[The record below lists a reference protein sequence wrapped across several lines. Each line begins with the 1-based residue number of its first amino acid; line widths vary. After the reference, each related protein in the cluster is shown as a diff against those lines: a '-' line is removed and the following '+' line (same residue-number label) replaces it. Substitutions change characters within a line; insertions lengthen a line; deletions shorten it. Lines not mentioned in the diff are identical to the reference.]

1 MGRHGLLSQRAL
13 DRLARVSKRVYGTLL
28 EWIDYDV
35 TTAAGVVIATHEV
48 QVYMSPW
55 SGGQLSTPE
64 ILPGDYRVR
73 SAVEDMPWT
82 PSLCDTFVRRKDTTR
97 WKVISPTG
105 GPGTAW
111 WVLQARQVG

>member
-1 MGRHGLLSQRAL
+1 MGRQGLLSQRAL

-35 TTAAGVVIATHEV
+35 TTSTGVVIATHEV

-55 SGGQLSTPE
+55 SGGQLMTQE
-64 ILPGDYRVR
+64 ILLGDYRVR
-73 SAVEDMPWT
+73 AAVEDVPFT
-82 PSLCDTFVRRKDTTR
+82 PSLFDTFGRRKDATR
-97 WKVISPTG
+97 WKIIFPTG